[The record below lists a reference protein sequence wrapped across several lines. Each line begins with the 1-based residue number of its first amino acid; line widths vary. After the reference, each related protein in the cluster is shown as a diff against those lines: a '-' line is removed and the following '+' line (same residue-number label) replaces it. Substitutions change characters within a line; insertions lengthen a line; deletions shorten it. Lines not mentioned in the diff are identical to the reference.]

1 MKHASSVDST
11 LIPELSHST
20 SRQGYRYASFSVPS
34 TTTSLSILAPRESVG
49 MCLS

>member
-11 LIPELSHST
+11 LIPGLSHNT
-20 SRQGYRYASFSVPS
+20 WRQGYNYTSFSVPS
-34 TTTSLSILAPRESVG
+34 TMTSLSILAPRESVG